1 MNKEEAKNILSQV
14 EIIGINTK
22 KDVNI
27 KLTLVNE
34 AIKELLK

>member
-1 MNKEEAKNILSQV
+1 MKKEEAKKILSQV

-34 AIKELLK
+34 AIKEL